1 MTVVLSLLFAI
12 CTINL
17 GLTVH
22 ILKTLKKPK
31 EKPARVGPPTK
42 EEFAQALIE
51 TKGLLDETAEWLEI
65 EKAARKPKP
74 IHHDRVTG
82 PTTSKASN
90 HKGIGYYIPRERPDD
105 PPFLAQWYE
114 KGSNPEDRDPSFE
127 APLMVPNGFTQN
139 SIIPPDSYVDED
151 GHMLGGVQFRSR
163 YASSEAVMEVGK
175 VAGPTRQHQ
184 IVDAILPQDPR
195 VVATGKKFSPA
206 RNSALITAKSGIQ
219 LTPEEEEALVKEYE
233 VGKSPV
239 SHSELVQAIEAD
251 KNLSDEA
258 KKNIAELVNQR
269 DAVARTG
276 GWSPSKTS

>member
-12 CTINL
+12 CAVNL

-22 ILKTLKKPK
+22 LFMYIKRSKG
-31 EKPARVGPPTK
+31 KPARVGPPTK

-90 HKGIGYYIPRERPDD
+90 HKGIGYYVSRERPDD

-114 KGSNPEDRDPSFE
+114 KGSTPEDRDPSFE

-139 SIIPPDSYVDED
+139 SIIPPDSYVDEV

-163 YASSEAVMEVGK
+163 YAASEAVMEVSK
-175 VAGPTRQHQ
+175 VAGPTHQHQ
-184 IVDAILPQDPR
+184 VVDVIRPQDPR
-195 VVATGKKFSPA
+195 VVATGKKLSPA
-206 RNSALITAKSGIQ
+206 RTSAFISAKNGIQ

-258 KKNIAELVNQR
+258 KKNIAELVNER
-269 DAVARTG
+269 DVVARTG

>member
-1 MTVVLSLLFAI
+1 MTVALSLLFAV
-12 CTINL
+12 CLVNL

-22 ILKTLKKPK
+22 LFMYIKRSKG
-31 EKPARVGPPTK
+31 KPARVGPPTK

-74 IHHDRVTG
+74 IHHNRMTG
-82 PTTSKASN
+82 PTTSKASTLAV
-90 HKGIGYYIPRERPDD
+90 IGYYVSREHPND

-114 KGSNPEDRDPSFE
+114 KGSTPEDRDRSFE
-127 APLMVPNGFTQN
+127 NRSMVPNGFTPN
-139 SIIPPDSYVDED
+139 SIIPPDSYVDEA

-163 YASSEAVMEVGK
+163 YAASEAVMEVSK

-184 IVDAILPQDPR
+184 IVDVIRPQDPQ
-195 VVATGKKFSPA
+195 VVATGKKLPPA
-206 RNSALITAKSGIQ
+206 RTSALITAKSGIQ

-239 SHSELVQAIEAD
+239 SHSELVQAITAD
-251 KNLSDEA
+251 PGLSETS
-258 KKNIAELVNQR
+258 KHNIAELVNQR